1 MNPIRVFPDT
11 GVLLAMIVFP
21 RDRAGS
27 PTLAGEVLQLYE
39 EGAFDLVIG
48 QAVID
53 ELDEVLDERF
63 PRHRSR
69 AVSLLMPFAEQ
80 LVRWPTPAEIATV
93 LPFGFAQDR
102 PFCSDSSDAPIFA
115 STIIAQPDI
124 VLSND
129 FRAFHTP
136 QAKAFWKDH
145 TIAVESL
152 YGLLCV
158 FGRRER
164 KGETNPPVEV

>member
-1 MNPIRVFPDT
+1 MNPLRVFPDT

-21 RDRAGS
+21 HGQDGGLS
-27 PTLAGEVLQLYE
+27 LAGEVLELYE
-39 EGAFDLVIG
+39 EGAFDLIIG
-48 QAVID
+48 QAVMD

-69 AVSLLMPFAEQ
+69 AVSLLIPFTGR
-80 LVRWPTPAEIATV
+80 LVRWPTPVEIVAV
-93 LPFGFAQDR
+93 LPS
-102 PFCSDSSDAPIFA
+102 CSDPSDAPIFA
-115 STIIAQPDI
+115 SAVIAQPDI

-136 QAKAFWKDH
+136 QAKAFWKEH
-145 TIAVESL
+145 GTTVESL

-164 KGETNPPVEV
+164 KGENKLTG

>member
-1 MNPIRVFPDT
+1 VNPTRVFPDT

-21 RDRAGS
+21 RGQDGGLS
-27 PTLAGEVLQLYE
+27 LAGEVLQLYE
-39 EGAFDLVIG
+39 EDAFDLVIG
-48 QAVID
+48 QAVMD
-53 ELDEVLDERF
+53 ELDEVLDRQF

-69 AVSLLMPFAEQ
+69 AVSLLMPFTAR
-80 LVRWPTPAEIATV
+80 LVRWPTPAEIAAV
-93 LPFGFAQDR
+93 LPFCCD
-102 PFCSDSSDAPIFA
+102 PSDAPIFA
-115 STIIAQPDI
+115 SAVIARPDI

-136 QAKAFWKDH
+136 QAKAFWKEH
-145 TIAVESL
+145 SIAVESL

-164 KGETNPPVEV
+164 RGEPQSTG